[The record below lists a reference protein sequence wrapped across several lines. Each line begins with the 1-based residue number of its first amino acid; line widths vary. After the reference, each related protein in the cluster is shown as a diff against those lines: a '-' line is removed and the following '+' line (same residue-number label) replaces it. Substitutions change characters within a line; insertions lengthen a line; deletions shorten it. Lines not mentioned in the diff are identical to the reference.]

1 MQIVPDRRW
10 LTKQWL
16 VYATITLLA
25 VIAAGIAHLVV
36 ALAAPDQA
44 EAATAMGIVWLSVG
58 GAVVAMW
65 AIAVPIVLLW
75 YRNLEY
81 LIEEDKVIVRK
92 GILTKTQHNIPF
104 EMVTDF
110 RLQRTLYD
118 RALGI
123 GSILI
128 QTAGQS
134 TNPTGY
140 EGKLAGLA
148 DWDDLHEEL
157 RRRLRR
163 ERPTSAGDSESG
175 ALEELLGEVRR
186 IRLVLEESRP
196 AGD

>member
-1 MQIVPDRRW
+1 MQIAPDRRW
-10 LTKQWL
+10 ITKQWL
-16 VYATITLLA
+16 VYATITLTA
-25 VIAAGIAHLVV
+25 VLAAGIAHLVV

-58 GAVVAMW
+58 GAVVLMW
-65 AIAVPIVLLW
+65 AIAVPIVILW

-123 GSILI
+123 GSILV

-140 EGKLAGLA
+140 EGKLAGLD
-148 DWDDLHEEL
+148 DWDDLHEDL

-163 ERPTSAGDSESG
+163 ERATPTGGADAG
-175 ALEELLGEVRR
+175 ALDELLDEVRR
-186 IRLVLEESRP
+186 IRRTLEASR
-196 AGD
+196 